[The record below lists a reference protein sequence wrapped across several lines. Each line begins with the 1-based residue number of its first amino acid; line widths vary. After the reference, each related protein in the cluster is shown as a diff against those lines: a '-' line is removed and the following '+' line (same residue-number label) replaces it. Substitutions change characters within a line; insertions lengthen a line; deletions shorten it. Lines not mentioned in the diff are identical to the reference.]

1 MAYALQPPL
10 QARSGHSL
18 VVLAICR
25 ISTTKQDERS
35 LADQE
40 ALYRSYLAQHT
51 DLPFQLTV
59 IAGQGSG
66 EALDRKEYFQAV
78 ESVES
83 GRFDLVITEDL
94 GRICRRVN
102 AHLFCEL
109 CEDSATRLI
118 AINDHVDTAREDW
131 RLSSFFAVMRHETY
145 NKDTGQRIRRSLRN
159 RFQNG
164 GVFQF
169 EIYGYIKPPDASS
182 DTDVRKEPSAEP
194 VYDEWFRLLESGAS
208 YSEVADWLNT
218 QRIAPGP
225 YARSA
230 KWDGKMVQRVTSN
243 PILKGV
249 RVRNRKISKR
259 VNRTGRRKSVNAPP
273 DELLERQCPHLA
285 FIEPERYDRVIR
297 LLRVRNRKYRRR
309 EVDGRDPRAN
319 VSKKRTRWP
328 GQQIYCSICGRM
340 FVYGGHGQRDHL
352 MCSGARGYQCWNAIT
367 CDGPLAASKL
377 TRAVLDEL
385 TSLPEFD
392 DEFRN
397 LIREEAA
404 RLDARRRDGVR
415 DAEKQLERID
425 REIAHVVRA
434 IREIGSSASLLEEL
448 RRLETEKADLLRVR
462 DEARR
467 IPERQIELPS
477 VDEIRRMFQE
487 AIKSTDLASPEFG
500 RLMQRVLPRIHV
512 FPVRLVDGG
521 HPVLRARVEL
531 NLGQLTPQ
539 LQSFEPGLTLLNRQ
553 LTVDLFD
560 PPQREQ
566 FRRQVVDLRASGR
579 TEREVA
585 RELGITVTAVQRA
598 AALAR
603 KMEVMGLADAYVP
616 VTAPPGD
623 YAKLRRHHHGRYEF
637 APLDGFPLAG
647 SP

>member
-1 MAYALQPPL
+1 MSYALQPPL
-10 QARSGHSL
+10 QARSGHTL

-59 IAGQGSG
+59 IAGHGSG
-66 EALDRKEYFQAV
+66 EALDRKEYLQAV
-78 ESVES
+78 EAVES

-102 AHLFCEL
+102 AHIFCEL

-118 AINDHVDTAREDW
+118 AINDHVDTARDDW
-131 RLSSFFAVMRHETY
+131 RLGSFFAVMRHETY

-182 DTDVRKEPSAEP
+182 DADVQKDPSAEP
-194 VYDEWFRLLESGAS
+194 IYDEWFRLLESGAS
-208 YSEVADWLNT
+208 YSEVADWLNAE
-218 QRIAPGP
+218 RVAPGP

-230 KWDGKMVQRVTSN
+230 KWDGRMVQRVTFN

-249 RVRNRKISKR
+249 RVRNRKMSKR
-259 VNRTGRRKSVNAPP
+259 VNRTGRRKSVNAPAE
-273 DELLERQCPHLA
+273 ELLERQCPHLA

-297 LLRVRNRKYRRR
+297 LLTVRNRKYRRR

-319 VSKKRTRWP
+319 VPKKRTRWP
-328 GQQIYCSICGRM
+328 GQQLDCGICGRM
-340 FVYGGHGQRDHL
+340 LVYGGHGQKDHL

-367 CDGPLAASKL
+367 CDGPLAAAKL
-377 TRAVLDEL
+377 TGAVLEEL

-397 LIREEAA
+397 LVREEAA

-415 DAEKQLERID
+415 DAEKQLERVDRDID
-425 REIAHVVRA
+425 HLVRA
-434 IREIGSSASLLEEL
+434 IREAGGSKSLIEEL
-448 RRLETEKADLLRVR
+448 RRREAEKADLQRSR
-462 DEARR
+462 EEARR
-467 IPERQIELPS
+467 IPVRQIELPS
-477 VDEIRRMFQE
+477 VDEIRRMFHE

-500 RLMQRVLPRIHV
+500 RLMQRVLPRIRV

-521 HPVLRARVEL
+521 HPVLRAGVEL
-531 NLGQLTPQ
+531 NLAQLTPHFQ
-539 LQSFEPGLTLLNRQ
+539 AFEPGLALLNRQ

-560 PPQREQ
+560 PPQREL
-566 FRRQVVDLRASGR
+566 FRPQVVALRASGR
-579 TEREVA
+579 TEREIA

-603 KMEVMGLADAYVP
+603 KMESMGLADAYVP
-616 VTAPPGD
+616 IIEPPED
-623 YAKLRRHHHGRYEF
+623 YAKLKRHLHDRYEF
-637 APLDGFPLAG
+637 APLDGFPLTG